1 VIVFIRSIYVGFKDG
16 LSAEIVRLIKNVAT
30 LIIALHFYQ
39 NFGELLHFNSLYS
52 REVANF
58 IAFLLILVPLYLL
71 FYLVEKFIKI
81 ILEFSFIKP
90 LEIYGGIFCAGLRN
104 LVATTALIILFSL
117 LPVSFVVRQFRV
129 RSSVG
134 SFLLSNVPKYY
145 DKYVE
150 SFFQPKR
157 FSLESYNS
165 YLSKYISLSSPNKN
179 HQKKKTSDKK

>member
-1 VIVFIRSIYVGFKDG
+1 
-16 LSAEIVRLIKNVAT
+16 
-30 LIIALHFYQ
+30 
-39 NFGELLHFNSLYS
+39 
-52 REVANF
+52 
-58 IAFLLILVPLYLL
+58 
-71 FYLVEKFIKI
+71 VEKFIKI